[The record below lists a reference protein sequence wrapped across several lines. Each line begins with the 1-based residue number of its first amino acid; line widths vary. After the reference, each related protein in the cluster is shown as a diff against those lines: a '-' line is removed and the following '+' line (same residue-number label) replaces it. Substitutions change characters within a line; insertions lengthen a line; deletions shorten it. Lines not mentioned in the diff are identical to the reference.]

1 MAGGEYDEGKL
12 QTRPLRL
19 PFVKQKEAGV
29 RWQLVQ
35 IYLPAIDT
43 LVTGMNKASLFC
55 HKRWR

>member
-19 PFVKQKEAGV
+19 PLVKQKEAGA
-29 RWQLVQ
+29 RWRLVQ

-43 LVTGMNKASLFC
+43 LVTEMNKASLFC
-55 HKRWR
+55 HQRWR